1 MGRKMPYALT
11 WWGNTGLH
19 RGRADNDAG
28 FCKNPGKRKRS
39 SAKAV
44 TSGEREKRI
53 NLRNI

>member
-1 MGRKMPYALT
+1 MPCALT
-11 WWGNTGLH
+11 WWGNIRVH
-19 RGRADNDAG
+19 RGRASNEAG
-28 FCKNPGKRKRS
+28 FCKNPGKRKGP